1 MSAETFVFTQL
12 QSGALPTELSE
23 AIPRTCLHYLTLMKE
38 QGGFP
43 TLRVARSP
51 CLFIGGGCSSPYH
64 VRKGKSGRKIVAF
77 AGLARVAVKRGKR
90 RLANGEV
97 KGMGPSGT
105 SGPTMSGTS
114 AGDSAFA
121 DMINGLKEQ
130 AVNRGVT
137 TLMDEDV
144 GTLGVPDPRILIVG
158 CGGSGNNTL
167 NRITHLGVEGA
178 VTVAI
183 NTDKQHLDHTR
194 ALQKLLV
201 GRHITRGLG
210 AGGDPSTGR
219 RCAEAGREMI
229 KRIVTGADLVFIASG
244 LGGGSGT
251 GICPI
256 VAEEAKAAGAL
267 VVGIV
272 TTPFH
277 VERRQRMSRA
287 LEGLES
293 LRRCADAVLVLDN
306 NRLLH
311 FVPNLPLDEAFSIM
325 DQLVAEIVKGIVE
338 TITLP
343 SLINLDFADIR
354 TIMSNGGVTMMLY
367 GESDRGPEEVV
378 HEALNHP
385 LLDVDI
391 SGATGVLIHVTGGP
405 YMTLESANQVVDLL
419 TAQVSENANV
429 IWGARQ
435 DAGFGDTIKVMAI
448 ITGVGGTTLNTAR
461 MKPDALG
468 EALRLTRQQ
477 NPDRPNNLDFHRYE

>member
-1 MSAETFVFTQL
+1 MAE
-12 QSGALPTELSE
+12 GGRSE
-23 AIPRTCLHYLTLMKE
+23 NRDLGRGLKGRGYVG
-38 QGGFP
+38 Q
-43 TLRVARSP
+43 
-51 CLFIGGGCSSPYH
+51 
-64 VRKGKSGRKIVAF
+64 RK
-77 AGLARVAVKRGKR
+77 AGLRGV
-90 RLANGEV
+90 N
-97 KGMGPSGT
+97 GMGPGNASGVNN
-105 SGPTMSGTS
+105 GGYGR
-114 AGDSAFA
+114 GDAAFA
-121 DMINGLKEQ
+121 DMIQGLKND
-130 AVNRGVT
+130 AVHRGAT
-137 TLMDEDV
+137 ALMDDEV
-144 GTLGVPDPRILIVG
+144 GTVSVPDPRILIVG

-183 NTDKQHLDHTR
+183 NTDKQHLDNTR

-256 VAEEAKAAGAL
+256 VAEEAKQAGAL

-293 LRRCADAVLVLDN
+293 LRRSADAVLVLDN

-391 SGATGVLIHVTGGP
+391 KGATGVLIHVTGGP
-405 YMTLESANQVVDLL
+405 YMTLEAANQVVDLL

-448 ITGVGGTTLNTAR
+448 ITGVGGTTLNAAR

-477 NPDRPNNLDFHRYE
+477 QQERQRNLDFNRFE

>member
-1 MSAETFVFTQL
+1 MGPEGTHNMRTGDKSLSDMVASLAE
-12 QSGALPTELSE
+12 E
-23 AIPRTCLHYLTLMKE
+23 AINKGSTALLDDEL
-38 QGGFP
+38 GGF
-43 TLRVARSP
+43 
-51 CLFIGGGCSSPYH
+51 
-64 VRKGKSGRKIVAF
+64 
-77 AGLARVAVKRGKR
+77 
-90 RLANGEV
+90 
-97 KGMGPSGT
+97 
-105 SGPTMSGTS
+105 
-114 AGDSAFA
+114 
-121 DMINGLKEQ
+121 
-130 AVNRGVT
+130 
-137 TLMDEDV
+137 
-144 GTLGVPDPRILIVG
+144 GVPNPRILIVG

-210 AGGDPSTGR
+210 AGGDPNMGR

-229 KRIVTGADLVFIASG
+229 QRIVSGADLVFIASG

-256 VAEEAKAAGAL
+256 VAEEAKRAGAL

-277 VERRQRMSRA
+277 VERRQRMNRA

-293 LRRCADAVLVLDN
+293 LRQVADAVLVLDN

-311 FVPNLPLDEAFSIM
+311 FAPTLPLDEAFSIM
-325 DQLVAEIVKGIVE
+325 DQLVSEIVKGIVE

-343 SLINLDFADIR
+343 SLINLDFADVKA
-354 TIMSNGGVTMMLY
+354 IMANGGVTMMLY
-367 GESDRGPEEVV
+367 GESDKGPEEVV

-391 SGATGVLIHVTGGP
+391 SGATGVLIHVTGGKF
-405 YMTLESANQVVDLL
+405 MTLEHASQVVDMM
-419 TAQVSENANV
+419 TGNVSDEANV

-435 DAGFGDTIKVMAI
+435 DPAFGDTIKVMAI
-448 ITGVGGTTLNTAR
+448 ITGVGGQEIQNGNIA
-461 MKPDALG
+461 PDQLG
-468 EALRLTRQQ
+468 DLLRLTRTKVKSTGSVGFQRF
-477 NPDRPNNLDFHRYE
+477 D

>member
-1 MSAETFVFTQL
+1 MGN
-12 QSGALPTELSE
+12 SGASNSNDGAL
-23 AIPRTCLHYLTLMKE
+23 
-38 QGGFP
+38 
-43 TLRVARSP
+43 
-51 CLFIGGGCSSPYH
+51 
-64 VRKGKSGRKIVAF
+64 
-77 AGLARVAVKRGKR
+77 
-90 RLANGEV
+90 
-97 KGMGPSGT
+97 
-105 SGPTMSGTS
+105 
-114 AGDSAFA
+114 A
-121 DMINGLKEQ
+121 DMINGLREESINKG
-130 AVNRGVT
+130 AT
-137 TLMDEDV
+137 ALLDEEV
-144 GTLGVPDPRILIVG
+144 GSFGVPNPRILIVG

-229 KRIVTGADLVFIASG
+229 KRIVSGADLVFIASG

-277 VERRQRMSRA
+277 VERRQRMARA

-293 LRRCADAVLVLDN
+293 LRRVADAVLVLDN

-311 FVPNLPLDEAFSIM
+311 YVPNLPLDEAFSIM

-343 SLINLDFADIR
+343 SLINLDFADVR
-354 TIMSNGGVTMMLY
+354 AIMANGGVTMMLY

-391 SGATGVLIHVTGGP
+391 SGATGVLIHVTGGQ
-405 YMTLESANQVVDLL
+405 YMTLEAASQVVDLL
-419 TAQVSENANV
+419 TAKVSEDANV

-448 ITGVGGTTLNTAR
+448 ITGVGGTDLRTGRLT
-461 MKPDALG
+461 PDILGDAL
-468 EALRLTRQQ
+468 RITRSKNDNTGNMGFQRF
-477 NPDRPNNLDFHRYE
+477 D

>member
-1 MSAETFVFTQL
+1 MGPTGTPS
-12 QSGALPTELSE
+12 SGAENR
-23 AIPRTCLHYLTLMKE
+23 AI
-38 QGGFP
+38 
-43 TLRVARSP
+43 
-51 CLFIGGGCSSPYH
+51 
-64 VRKGKSGRKIVAF
+64 
-77 AGLARVAVKRGKR
+77 
-90 RLANGEV
+90 
-97 KGMGPSGT
+97 
-105 SGPTMSGTS
+105 
-114 AGDSAFA
+114 A
-121 DMINGLKEQ
+121 DMVSQMAKS
-130 AVNRGVT
+130 AVNRGAT
-137 TLMDEDV
+137 ALMDDEV
-144 GTLGVPDPRILIVG
+144 GTLGVPNPRILIVG

-229 KRIVTGADLVFIASG
+229 RRIVTGADLVFIASG

-277 VERRQRMSRA
+277 VERRQRMARA

-293 LRRCADAVLVLDN
+293 LRRTADAVLVLDN

-311 FVPNLPLDEAFSIM
+311 YVPHLPLDEAFSIM

-343 SLINLDFADIR
+343 SLINLDFADVR
-354 TIMSNGGVTMMLY
+354 AIMANGGVTMMLY
-367 GESDRGPEEVV
+367 GESDRGPQEVV

-391 SGATGVLIHVTGGP
+391 SGATGVLIHVTGGR
-405 YMTLESANQVVDLL
+405 YMTLETASQVVDLL
-419 TAQVSENANV
+419 TSKVSEEANV

-448 ITGVGGTTLNTAR
+448 ITGVGGTDLRSPQMT
-461 MKPDALG
+461 PDVLG
-468 EALRLTRQQ
+468 DALRLTQ
-477 NPDRPNNLDFHRYE
+477 NRNPQNGPLGFQRFD

>member
-1 MSAETFVFTQL
+1 
-12 QSGALPTELSE
+12 
-23 AIPRTCLHYLTLMKE
+23 
-38 QGGFP
+38 
-43 TLRVARSP
+43 
-51 CLFIGGGCSSPYH
+51 
-64 VRKGKSGRKIVAF
+64 
-77 AGLARVAVKRGKR
+77 
-90 RLANGEV
+90 
-97 KGMGPSGT
+97 MGPTGNSRADTGDAGMSSLHGNQYEDLVNELRKDVEASKGGT
-105 SGPTMSGTS
+105 
-114 AGDSAFA
+114 A
-121 DMINGLKEQ
+121 L
-130 AVNRGVT
+130 
-137 TLMDEDV
+137 LDEELD
-144 GTLGVPDPRILIVG
+144 GFGVPDPRILIVG

-201 GRHITRGLG
+201 GKHITRGLG

-229 KRIVTGADLVFIASG
+229 RRIVNSADLVFIASG

-251 GICPI
+251 GIAPI

-277 VERRQRMSRA
+277 VERRQRMQRA
-287 LEGLES
+287 LEGLEK
-293 LRRCADAVLVLDN
+293 LRQVADAVLVLDN

-311 FVPNLPLDEAFSIM
+311 YVPNLPLDEAFSIM

-354 TIMSNGGVTMMLY
+354 TIMKNGGVTMMLY
-367 GESDRGPEEVV
+367 GESDRGAEEVV

-385 LLDVDI
+385 LLDIDI
-391 SGATGVLIHVTGGP
+391 SGSTGVLIHVTGGP
-405 YMTLESANQVVDLL
+405 YMTLEAASQVVDLM
-419 TAQVSENANV
+419 TSKVSDDAHV

-435 DAGFGDTIKVMAI
+435 DPGFGDTIKVMAI
-448 ITGVGGTTLNTAR
+448 MTGVGGQHIQGAR
-461 MKPDALG
+461 VSPDKLG
-468 EALRLTRQQ
+468 EALKLTKQRKEAGAG
-477 NPDRPNNLDFHRYE
+477 NTGFHRFE

>member
-1 MSAETFVFTQL
+1 M
-12 QSGALPTELSE
+12 
-23 AIPRTCLHYLTLMKE
+23 
-38 QGGFP
+38 
-43 TLRVARSP
+43 
-51 CLFIGGGCSSPYH
+51 
-64 VRKGKSGRKIVAF
+64 
-77 AGLARVAVKRGKR
+77 
-90 RLANGEV
+90 
-97 KGMGPSGT
+97 
-105 SGPTMSGTS
+105 GTS
-114 AGDSAFA
+114 ASSKTGVTGQDKALA
-121 DMINGLKEQ
+121 DMIEGLREETITGG
-130 AVNRGVT
+130 AT
-137 TLMDEDV
+137 ALMDEDL
-144 GTLGVPDPRILIVG
+144 GSYGVPNPRILIVG

-210 AGGDPSTGR
+210 AGGDPATGR

-267 VVGIV
+267 VVGLV

-277 VERRQRMSRA
+277 VERRQRMARA
-287 LEGLES
+287 LEGLEA
-293 LRRCADAVLVLDN
+293 LRRVADAVLVLDN

-311 FVPNLPLDEAFSIM
+311 YVPNLPLDEAFSIM

-338 TITLP
+338 TITMP
-343 SLINLDFADIR
+343 SLINLDFADVR
-354 TIMSNGGVTMMLY
+354 AIMANGGVTMMLY

-391 SGATGVLIHVTGGP
+391 SGATGVLIHVTGGQ
-405 YMTLESANQVVDLL
+405 YMTLESASRVVDLL
-419 TAQVSENANV
+419 TAKVSEDANV

-448 ITGVGGTTLNTAR
+448 ITGVGGTDLKTAR
-461 MKPDALG
+461 MQPDALG
-468 EALRLTRQQ
+468 DALRLTR
-477 NPDRPNNLDFHRYE
+477 NLNDANRGDTGFQRFD

>member
-1 MSAETFVFTQL
+1 
-12 QSGALPTELSE
+12 
-23 AIPRTCLHYLTLMKE
+23 
-38 QGGFP
+38 
-43 TLRVARSP
+43 
-51 CLFIGGGCSSPYH
+51 
-64 VRKGKSGRKIVAF
+64 
-77 AGLARVAVKRGKR
+77 
-90 RLANGEV
+90 
-97 KGMGPSGT
+97 MGPDATHTTRPGDQALNDMVASLAKEAVGKGATALLDDELGT
-105 SGPTMSGTS
+105 
-114 AGDSAFA
+114 F
-121 DMINGLKEQ
+121 
-130 AVNRGVT
+130 
-137 TLMDEDV
+137 
-144 GTLGVPDPRILIVG
+144 GVPNPRILIVG

-178 VTVAI
+178 ITVAV

-194 ALQKLLV
+194 SLQKLLV

-229 KRIVTGADLVFIASG
+229 RRIVTGADLVFIASG

-256 VAEEAKAAGAL
+256 VAEEAKSAGAL

-277 VERRQRMSRA
+277 VERRQRMQRA

-293 LRRCADAVLVLDN
+293 LRRAADAVLVLDN

-311 FVPNLPLDEAFSIM
+311 YVPNLPLDEAFSIM

-343 SLINLDFADIR
+343 SLINLDFADVR
-354 TIMSNGGVTMMLY
+354 AVMANGGVTMMLY

-385 LLDVDI
+385 LLDVDV
-391 SGATGVLIHVTGGP
+391 SGATGVLIHVTGGQ
-405 YMTLESANQVVDLL
+405 YMTLEAASQVVDLM
-419 TAQVSENANV
+419 TAKVSDDANV

-435 DAGFGDTIKVMAI
+435 DPGFGDTIKVMAI
-448 ITGVGGTTLNTAR
+448 ITGVGGVDLSEAR
-461 MKPDALG
+461 MEPNKLGDALK
-468 EALRLTRQQ
+468 LTRSKSNSSGQIGFQ
-477 NPDRPNNLDFHRYE
+477 RFD

>member
-1 MSAETFVFTQL
+1 MVAQET
-12 QSGALPTELSE
+12 
-23 AIPRTCLHYLTLMKE
+23 
-38 QGGFP
+38 
-43 TLRVARSP
+43 
-51 CLFIGGGCSSPYH
+51 
-64 VRKGKSGRKIVAF
+64 
-77 AGLARVAVKRGKR
+77 
-90 RLANGEV
+90 
-97 KGMGPSGT
+97 
-105 SGPTMSGTS
+105 
-114 AGDSAFA
+114 
-121 DMINGLKEQ
+121 
-130 AVNRGVT
+130 
-137 TLMDEDV
+137 
-144 GTLGVPDPRILIVG
+144 
-158 CGGSGNNTL
+158 NTL

-183 NTDKQHLDHTR
+183 NTDKQHLDNTR
-194 ALQKLLV
+194 SLQKLLV

-210 AGGDPSTGR
+210 AGGDPSMGR

-229 KRIVTGADLVFIASG
+229 RRIVNGADLVFIASG

-256 VAEEAKAAGAL
+256 VAEEAKSAGAL

-277 VERRQRMSRA
+277 VERRLRMKKA

-293 LRRCADAVLVLDN
+293 LRRVADAVLVLDN

-311 FVPNLPLDEAFSIM
+311 YVPNLPLEEAFSIM

-354 TIMSNGGVTMMLY
+354 AIMSNGGVTMMLY

-391 SGATGVLIHVTGGP
+391 TGATGVLIHVTGGQ
-405 YMTLESANQVVDLL
+405 YMTLESASQVVDLM
-419 TAQVSENANV
+419 TARVSDDANV

-435 DAGFGDTIKVMAI
+435 DPTFGDTIKVMAI
-448 ITGVGGTTLNTAR
+448 ITGVGGADMRTPEWSQTSLEMHSNSLDKPNLVAGQTTQVALTSIDLIERCKIRTCSITSYLCTCTDIHAQSSMFGCFHGVDDVGSSSSWWR
-461 MKPDALG
+461 CFDATNRNRRG
-468 EALRLTRQQ
+468 RSSSTK
-477 NPDRPNNLDFHRYE
+477 

>member
-1 MSAETFVFTQL
+1 MGPTGTPS
-12 QSGALPTELSE
+12 SGAENKAL
-23 AIPRTCLHYLTLMKE
+23 
-38 QGGFP
+38 
-43 TLRVARSP
+43 
-51 CLFIGGGCSSPYH
+51 
-64 VRKGKSGRKIVAF
+64 
-77 AGLARVAVKRGKR
+77 
-90 RLANGEV
+90 
-97 KGMGPSGT
+97 
-105 SGPTMSGTS
+105 
-114 AGDSAFA
+114 A
-121 DMINGLKEQ
+121 DMVSQMAKE
-130 AVNRGVT
+130 AVNRGAT
-137 TLMDEDV
+137 ALMDDEV
-144 GTLGVPDPRILIVG
+144 GTLGVPNPRILIVG

-229 KRIVTGADLVFIASG
+229 RRIVTGADLVFIASG

-293 LRRCADAVLVLDN
+293 LRRTADAVLVLDN

-311 FVPNLPLDEAFSIM
+311 YVPHLPLDEAFSIM

-343 SLINLDFADIR
+343 SLINLDFADVR
-354 TIMSNGGVTMMLY
+354 AIMANGGVTMMLY
-367 GESDRGPEEVV
+367 GESDRGPQEVV

-391 SGATGVLIHVTGGP
+391 SGATGVLIHVTGGR
-405 YMTLESANQVVDLL
+405 YMTLETASQVVDLL
-419 TAQVSENANV
+419 TSEVSEDANV

-448 ITGVGGTTLNTAR
+448 ITGVGGTDLR
-461 MKPDALG
+461 SPQMKPDVLG
-468 EALRLTRQQ
+468 DALRLTQ
-477 NPDRPNNLDFHRYE
+477 NKNNNNGPLGFQRFD

>member
-1 MSAETFVFTQL
+1 MCIRDRPEGTHNMRTGDKSLDDMVASLAAEAM
-12 QSGALPTELSE
+12 G
-23 AIPRTCLHYLTLMKE
+23 
-38 QGGFP
+38 
-43 TLRVARSP
+43 
-51 CLFIGGGCSSPYH
+51 
-64 VRKGKSGRKIVAF
+64 KGS
-77 AGLARVAVKRGKR
+77 
-90 RLANGEV
+90 
-97 KGMGPSGT
+97 
-105 SGPTMSGTS
+105 
-114 AGDSAFA
+114 
-121 DMINGLKEQ
+121 
-130 AVNRGVT
+130 T
-137 TLMDEDV
+137 TLLDDEL
-144 GTLGVPDPRILIVG
+144 GSFGVPNPRILIVG

-210 AGGDPSTGR
+210 AGGDPNMGR

-229 KRIVTGADLVFIASG
+229 QRIVSGADLVFIASG

-256 VAEEAKAAGAL
+256 VAEEAKKAGAL

-277 VERRQRMSRA
+277 VERRQRMNRA

-293 LRRCADAVLVLDN
+293 LRQVADAVLVLDN

-311 FVPNLPLDEAFSIM
+311 FAPNLPLDEAFSIM

-343 SLINLDFADIR
+343 SLINLDFADVKA
-354 TIMSNGGVTMMLY
+354 IMANGGVTMMLY
-367 GESDRGPEEVV
+367 GESDKGPEEVV

-391 SGATGVLIHVTGGP
+391 SGATGVLIHVTGGK
-405 YMTLESANQVVDLL
+405 YMTLENASQVVDMM
-419 TAQVSENANV
+419 TGNVSDEANV

-435 DAGFGDTIKVMAI
+435 DPAFGDTIKVMAI
-448 ITGVGGTTLNTAR
+448 ITGVGGQEIQSGSIA
-461 MKPDALG
+461 PDQLG
-468 EALRLTRQQ
+468 DMLRLTRTKVQKSGSVGFQ
-477 NPDRPNNLDFHRYE
+477 RFD

>member
-1 MSAETFVFTQL
+1 MGNSDA
-12 QSGALPTELSE
+12 SNSNDGAL
-23 AIPRTCLHYLTLMKE
+23 
-38 QGGFP
+38 
-43 TLRVARSP
+43 
-51 CLFIGGGCSSPYH
+51 
-64 VRKGKSGRKIVAF
+64 
-77 AGLARVAVKRGKR
+77 
-90 RLANGEV
+90 
-97 KGMGPSGT
+97 
-105 SGPTMSGTS
+105 
-114 AGDSAFA
+114 A
-121 DMINGLKEQ
+121 DMISGLREESI
-130 AVNRGVT
+130 NRGAT
-137 TLMDEDV
+137 ALLDED
-144 GTLGVPDPRILIVG
+144 LSSFGVPNPRILIVG

-201 GRHITRGLG
+201 RRHITRGLG

-229 KRIVTGADLVFIASG
+229 KRIVSGADLVFIASG

-256 VAEEAKAAGAL
+256 VAEEAKASGAL

-277 VERRQRMSRA
+277 VERRQRMARA

-293 LRRCADAVLVLDN
+293 LRRVADAVLVLDN

-311 FVPNLPLDEAFSIM
+311 YVPNLPLDEAFSIM

-343 SLINLDFADIR
+343 SLINLDFADVR
-354 TIMSNGGVTMMLY
+354 AIMANGGVTMMLY

-391 SGATGVLIHVTGGP
+391 SGATGVLIHVTGGQ
-405 YMTLESANQVVDLL
+405 YMTLESASQVVDLL
-419 TAQVSENANV
+419 TAKVSEDANV
-429 IWGARQ
+429 IWGARL

-448 ITGVGGTTLNTAR
+448 ITGVGGTDLRT
-461 MKPDALG
+461 G
-468 EALRLTRQQ
+468 RLT
-477 NPDRPNNLDFHRYE
+477 PDILGDARRITSGSKEESGRMGSQRFD

>member
-1 MSAETFVFTQL
+1 MGPDMKRGVNTPVNS
-12 QSGALPTELSE
+12 LSDVINSLGQE
-23 AIPRTCLHYLTLMKE
+23 AIA
-38 QGGFP
+38 QGA
-43 TLRVARSP
+43 TA
-51 CLFIGGGCSSPYH
+51 
-64 VRKGKSGRKIVAF
+64 
-77 AGLARVAVKRGKR
+77 
-90 RLANGEV
+90 
-97 KGMGPSGT
+97 
-105 SGPTMSGTS
+105 
-114 AGDSAFA
+114 
-121 DMINGLKEQ
+121 
-130 AVNRGVT
+130 
-137 TLMDEDV
+137 LMDEDM
-144 GTLGVPDPRILIVG
+144 GSFGVPNPRILIVG

-178 VTVAI
+178 ITVAI

-194 ALQKLLV
+194 SLQKLLV

-229 KRIVTGADLVFIASG
+229 KRIVTGSDLVFIASG

-293 LRRCADAVLVLDN
+293 LRRVADAVLVLDN
-306 NRLLH
+306 NRLLQY
-311 FVPNLPLDEAFSIM
+311 VPNLPLDEAFSIM

-343 SLINLDFADIR
+343 SLINLDFSDIR
-354 TIMSNGGVTMMLY
+354 SIMSNGGVTMMLY

-391 SGATGVLIHVTGGP
+391 SGATGVLIHVTGGQ
-405 YMTLESANQVVDLL
+405 YMTLESASQVVDLM
-419 TAQVSENANV
+419 TSRVSDDANV

-435 DAGFGDTIKVMAI
+435 DPGFGDTIKVMAI
-448 ITGVGGTTLNTAR
+448 ITGVGGSDLRDAR
-461 MKPDALG
+461 VAPDKLGDALK
-468 EALRLTRQQ
+468 LTR
-477 NPDRPNNLDFHRYE
+477 NRAKPGGNIDFQRFD

>member
-1 MSAETFVFTQL
+1 MGPTSTPS
-12 QSGALPTELSE
+12 SGAENRAL
-23 AIPRTCLHYLTLMKE
+23 
-38 QGGFP
+38 
-43 TLRVARSP
+43 
-51 CLFIGGGCSSPYH
+51 
-64 VRKGKSGRKIVAF
+64 
-77 AGLARVAVKRGKR
+77 
-90 RLANGEV
+90 
-97 KGMGPSGT
+97 
-105 SGPTMSGTS
+105 
-114 AGDSAFA
+114 A
-121 DMINGLKEQ
+121 DMVSQMAKG
-130 AVNRGVT
+130 AVNRGAT
-137 TLMDEDV
+137 ALMDDEV
-144 GTLGVPDPRILIVG
+144 GTLGVPNPRILIVG

-229 KRIVTGADLVFIASG
+229 RRIVTGADLVFIASG

-277 VERRQRMSRA
+277 VERRQRMARA

-293 LRRCADAVLVLDN
+293 LRRTADAVLVLDN

-311 FVPNLPLDEAFSIM
+311 YVPHLPLDEAFSIM

-343 SLINLDFADIR
+343 SLINLDFADVR
-354 TIMSNGGVTMMLY
+354 AIMANGGVTMMLY
-367 GESDRGPEEVV
+367 GESDRGPQEVV

-391 SGATGVLIHVTGGP
+391 SGATGVLIHVTGGR
-405 YMTLESANQVVDLL
+405 YMTLETASQVVDLL
-419 TAQVSENANV
+419 TSKVSEEANV

-448 ITGVGGTTLNTAR
+448 ITGVGGTDLR
-461 MKPDALG
+461 SPQMKPDMLG
-468 EALRLTRQQ
+468 DALRLTQ
-477 NPDRPNNLDFHRYE
+477 NRNPQNGPLGFQRFD

>member
-1 MSAETFVFTQL
+1 MHDK
-12 QSGALPTELSE
+12 ALADMVAGLRDE
-23 AIPRTCLHYLTLMKE
+23 AI
-38 QGGFP
+38 
-43 TLRVARSP
+43 
-51 CLFIGGGCSSPYH
+51 
-64 VRKGKSGRKIVAF
+64 
-77 AGLARVAVKRGKR
+77 
-90 RLANGEV
+90 
-97 KGMGPSGT
+97 
-105 SGPTMSGTS
+105 
-114 AGDSAFA
+114 
-121 DMINGLKEQ
+121 
-130 AVNRGVT
+130 NRGAT
-137 TLMDEDV
+137 ALMDEEV
-144 GTLGVPDPRILIVG
+144 GSLGVPNPRILIVG

-183 NTDKQHLDHTR
+183 NTDKQHLDNTR
-194 ALQKLLV
+194 SLQKLLV

-210 AGGDPSTGR
+210 AGGDPSMGC

-229 KRIVTGADLVFIASG
+229 RRIVNGADLVFIASG

-256 VAEEAKAAGAL
+256 VAEEAKSAGAL

-277 VERRQRMSRA
+277 VERRQRMKRA

-293 LRRCADAVLVLDN
+293 LRRVADAVLVLDN

-311 FVPNLPLDEAFSIM
+311 YVPNLPLEEAFSIM

-354 TIMSNGGVTMMLY
+354 AIMANGGVTMMLY

-385 LLDVDI
+385 LLDVDVD
-391 SGATGVLIHVTGGP
+391 GATGVLIHVTGGQ
-405 YMTLESANQVVDLL
+405 YMTLESASQVVDLM
-419 TAQVSENANV
+419 TARVSEDANV

-435 DAGFGDTIKVMAI
+435 DPTFGDTIKVMAI
-448 ITGVGGTTLNTAR
+448 ITGVGGADMRTPRLE
-461 MKPDALG
+461 PDKLGNALK
-468 EALRLTRQQ
+468 LTRQQ
-477 NPDRPNNLDFHRYE
+477 QQMNQSSGQGNIDIHRFD